1 TSAPPT
7 MPPPMPYSQPRADA
21 GGAAAPRCA
30 AWGAPARG
38 GMVPPEGRSTP
49 ADDGDAPGPSP
60 VSAPGRAAA
69 GCSGAGAAVAARSSA
84 APGTW
89 PGSSRA
95 AMVLASSAESGRTG
109 CCSSLAEDDL
119 GGPPGLFALLRAMR
133 LTDAG

>member
-1 TSAPPT
+1 PT

-69 GCSGAGAAVAARSSA
+69 GCSGRDASGAAARSSA
-84 APGTW
+84 APGAW
-89 PGSSRA
+89 PGSSRE